1 MSGQRTGEVT
11 RSPILITVLLALLTA
26 VGPISTDM
34 YLPAFPAMKASLGA
48 QPGEVQLTL
57 AAWFLGLSLGQIT
70 HGPLADSYGRRL
82 PLLIGTVVYTLASIG
97 CALAD
102 TMTHLSWW
110 RLWAAVGA
118 AASLVIPR
126 AVIADVVKN
135 GAEAARMVGRMV
147 VVMGVVPVL
156 APTLGA
162 VIAQQWNWRGI
173 FWIAALYGV
182 LCSVLIFRYLPETL
196 RPHQHGRLRV
206 GNTVVGY
213 IIAWRGRSF
222 RTHALEGGFG
232 TFTLFA
238 FLAGAPPVFLGHYRL
253 SPTTFGAVFI
263 LNALGYILGTQG
275 NARLVTRI
283 GIDRAM
289 TCGSLTLVAAT
300 TAMLV
305 MAVGS
310 LGGAW
315 GMALGMMVCM
325 AALGLVLP
333 GAALGSVLGHGGAA
347 GAASALY
354 GTTVFFVGA
363 LATVLIGWTSP
374 GSPVAMTALM
384 LAGAMAALICD
395 RQRPRRPADAGHRH

>member
-1 MSGQRTGEVT
+1 MSGQRTREAT

-34 YLPAFPAMKASLGA
+34 YLPAFPAIKATLEA
-48 QPGEVQLTL
+48 RPGEVQLTL

-126 AVIADVVKN
+126 AVIADVVKD
-135 GAEAARMVGRMV
+135 GAEAARMIGRMV

-162 VIAQQWNWRGI
+162 VIAQHWNWRGI
-173 FWIAALYGV
+173 FWIAAVYGL
-182 LCSVLIFRYLPETL
+182 LCSVLIYRYLPETL

-206 GNTVVGY
+206 GNTVAGY

-232 TFTLFA
+232 TFSLFA

-253 SPTTFGAVFI
+253 SPTTFGTVFI
-263 LNALGYILGTQG
+263 LNAIGYIIGTQG
-275 NARLVTRI
+275 NARLVARI
-283 GIDRAM
+283 GLDRAL
-289 TCGSLTLVAAT
+289 TCGSLGLVAAT
-300 TAMLV
+300 TAMLG
-305 MAVGS
+305 MAIT
-310 LGGAW
+310 GG
-315 GMALGMMVCM
+315 GALGMTLGMMACM
-325 AALGLVLP
+325 ACLGLLLP

-354 GTTVFFVGA
+354 GTTVFFIGA
-363 LATVLIGWTSP
+363 LSTVLVGWATP
-374 GSPVAMTALM
+374 GPVTMTALM
-384 LAGAMAALICD
+384 LAGAMAALVCD
-395 RQRPRRPADAGHRH
+395 RQRPR

>member
-1 MSGQRTGEVT
+1 MSGQRTGDAT

-34 YLPAFPAMKASLGA
+34 YLPAFPAMKATLGA

-57 AAWFLGLSLGQIT
+57 AAWFLGLSFGQIT

-82 PLLIGTVVYTLASIG
+82 PLLIGTVVYTLASVG

-126 AVIADVVKN
+126 AVIADVVKD
-135 GAEAARMVGRMV
+135 GAEAARMVGRV
-147 VVMGVVPVL
+147 VMVMGVVPVL
-156 APTLGA
+156 APSLGA
-162 VIAQQWNWRGI
+162 VIAQYWNWRAI
-173 FWIAALYGV
+173 FWIAALYGL
-182 LCSVLIFRYLPETL
+182 LCSVLIYRYLPETL
-196 RPHQHGRLRV
+196 RPHQHGRLRI

-232 TFTLFA
+232 TFSLFA

-253 SPTTFGAVFI
+253 GPTTFGAIFI
-263 LNALGYILGTQG
+263 MNAVGYIAGTQG
-275 NARLVTRI
+275 NARVVARVGL
-283 GIDRAM
+283 DRAL
-289 TCGSLTLVAAT
+289 TCGSLALVATA

-305 MAVGS
+305 MAITG
-310 LGGAW
+310 GGAL
-315 GMALGMMVCM
+315 GMALGMMACM
-325 AALGLVLP
+325 ASLGFVLP

-354 GTTVFFVGA
+354 GTTVFFIGA
-363 LATVLIGWTSP
+363 LSTVLVGWTAP
-374 GSPVAMTALM
+374 GNPVTMTALM
-384 LAGAMAALICD
+384 LAGAMAALVCD
-395 RQRPRRPADAGHRH
+395 RQRPR

>member
-1 MSGQRTGEVT
+1 MSRQRAREAT

-34 YLPAFPAMKASLGA
+34 YLPAFPAIKATLEA
-48 QPGEVQLTL
+48 RPGEVQLTL
-57 AAWFLGLSLGQIT
+57 AAWFLGLSFGQIT

-126 AVIADVVKN
+126 AVIADVVKD
-135 GAEAARMVGRMV
+135 GAEAARMIGRMV
-147 VVMGVVPVL
+147 MVMGVVPVL

-162 VIAQQWNWRGI
+162 LIAQHWNWRAI
-173 FWIAALYGV
+173 FWIAAAYGL
-182 LCSVLIFRYLPETL
+182 LCSVLIYRFLPETL
-196 RPHQHGRLRV
+196 RPHQHGRLRI
-206 GNTVVGY
+206 GNTAVGY

-232 TFTLFA
+232 TFSLFS

-263 LNALGYILGTQG
+263 LNAIGYIVGTQG
-275 NARLVTRI
+275 NARLVARI
-283 GIDRAM
+283 GLDRAL
-289 TCGSLTLVAAT
+289 TCGSLGLVAAA
-300 TAMLV
+300 TAMLG
-305 MAVGS
+305 MAITGG
-310 LGGAW
+310 GGAL
-315 GMALGMMVCM
+315 GLALGMMACM
-325 AALGLVLP
+325 AFLGLLLP

-354 GTTVFFVGA
+354 GTTVFFIGA
-363 LATVLIGWTSP
+363 LSTVLVGWTAP
-374 GSPVAMTALM
+374 GNPVTMTALM
-384 LAGAMAALICD
+384 LAGAMAALVCD
-395 RQRPRRPADAGHRH
+395 RQRPR